1 MTGKKPSYGSSH
13 LVPDA
18 ELWEQVRRAVRPLH
32 VKHSFQAERHPG
44 KHAPPAQ
51 AHIARPASARVS
63 PGKSSEPPQLT
74 GLDRR
79 TAQKLTRGKLR
90 YEAKLDL
97 HGLRVTEARVQ
108 LASFLRKSRSREH
121 ALVLVVTGKGSSPY
135 ARHTLHGDSHYHVPE
150 RQGLLR
156 QLITSWLHEPEFRE
170 HIAGFQPAHPKHGG
184 GGAFYVRLRRPGAPG
199 R

>member
-1 MTGKKPSYGSSH
+1 MTGKNPSRGLSQ

-18 ELWEQVRRAVRPLH
+18 ELWEAVRQAIRPLH
-32 VKHSFQAERHPG
+32 VKPSFAAEPHAR
-44 KHAPPAQ
+44 KHAAPAQ
-51 AHIARPASARVS
+51 AHAAQSASVRVTAS
-63 PGKSSEPPQLT
+63 RFSEPPPLT

-108 LASFLRKSRSREH
+108 LASFLRISRSRGH
-121 ALVLVVTGKGSSPY
+121 TLVLVVTGKGSSPY
-135 ARHTLHGDSHYHVPE
+135 TRHTLHGDRHYHVPE

-156 QLITSWLHEPEFRE
+156 RLVANWLHEPEFRE

-184 GGAFYVRLRRPGAPG
+184 GGAFYVRLRRLGAGG